1 LAHVKNFDTASLKAS
16 KEGGSVGEA
25 FILILCHYPE
35 INEILI
41 ETCRPFGK
49 TYISQNLEETIA
61 LIQKHNFDVLITS
74 EPWAS
79 YQKLKGLFKDSTG
92 MIMIG
97 EIETKLRN
105 IISQWPHN
113 RMLNY
118 SLYPYKK
125 DEKEDFLRLLLNNI
139 NYSRLK
145 IEVQTLRD
153 ISILQDIRLEE
164 AFKQIE
170 IVKKTV
176 KNSLV
181 SELDK
186 RIAAEKKYL
195 NSKKNLQK
203 IEFILKQLYL
213 ANDVTSLV
221 DVVSDIKEIVQ
232 AESISFYI
240 LDEDKEHPGILKPL
254 VWNETI
260 LSHPEYSKH
269 TVTMGQNDFAA
280 SAITHGKPINTAHVT
295 QDPRF
300 SQRYAHQ
307 LRFPLHN
314 ILCVPIMHDRK
325 PIGVLEVYNK
335 KDSNNNSH
343 KGFNEEDQNLILNLS
358 EHISIAI
365 NKLNLIQ
372 YDALT
377 GLLRPDPFFEKV
389 IQKLVSENKRHE
401 ENLYSALVMGDVD
414 WFKNYND
421 RNGHEAGNI
430 LLRELAN
437 VLKSSIREEDL
448 LCRYGGE
455 EFLFFLSG
463 IKNQQETYLLTDRIR
478 KNVENFRFQLQEF
491 QPFHNLT
498 MSFGITQFTHLRFES
513 PDSITKENLIDLVS
527 ESDAALSEAKGK
539 KASASYPKRENGL
552 PAPKNRICLFEVPP
566 QESKKPELA
575 VPTTSA
581 QDKSPEERRQ
591 HKRYPASTVLIY
603 KKNASS
609 FVTKTVDLSLSGAK
623 IRTEEPLLSNNT
635 YTLTLFLGDKSIHCI
650 GDVIYSRKTDNE
662 ATLYEAGIRFE
673 ALPLLYQNKLEEYL
687 GDFAALEN

>member
-1 LAHVKNFDTASLKAS
+1 M
-16 KEGGSVGEA
+16 GEA
-25 FILILCHYPE
+25 FILILSHYPE
-35 INEILI
+35 INEILKV
-41 ETCRPFGK
+41 TCSLYGK
-49 TYISQNLEETIA
+49 TYTSQNLEETIS
-61 LIQKHNFDVLITS
+61 LIQKHNFDVLIVS
-74 EPWAS
+74 EPWA
-79 YQKLKGLFKDSTG
+79 YYNKLKGLFKDSTG
-92 MIMIG
+92 LIIIG
-97 EIETKLRN
+97 EIDTKIRN
-105 IISQWPHN
+105 IIRQWPQT

-125 DEKEDFLRLLLNNI
+125 DEKEDFLRLLINNI

-153 ISILQDIRLEE
+153 ISILQDIKLDE

-176 KNSLV
+176 KHSLV
-181 SELDK
+181 NELEK
-186 RIAAEKKYL
+186 RIHAETKYISNKKDF
-195 NSKKNLQK
+195 QK
-203 IEFILKQLYL
+203 IESILKRLYL

-221 DVVSDIKEIVQ
+221 DIVSDIKEIVR

-240 LDEDKEHPGILKPL
+240 LDEDGEQPGILKPL

-269 TVTMGQNDFAA
+269 TVTLDQNDFAA
-280 SAITHGKPINTAHVT
+280 SAITRGEPINANDVA

-300 SQRYAHQ
+300 SQRYARQ

-314 ILCVPIMHDRK
+314 ILCVPIMHDK
-325 PIGVLEVYNK
+325 KAIGVLEVYNK
-335 KDSNNNSH
+335 KHQENTSP
-343 KGFNEEDQNLILNLS
+343 KGFNEEDQNLMFNLS

-365 NKLNLIQ
+365 TKLSLIQ

-421 RNGHEAGNI
+421 RNGHESGNK

-448 LCRYGGE
+448 ICRYGGE

-463 IKNQQETYLLTDRIR
+463 IKNEEETSLLTERIR
-478 KNVENFRFQLQEF
+478 KNVENFHFQHQEF
-491 QPFHNLT
+491 QPYHNLT
-498 MSFGITQFTHLRFES
+498 MSFGITQFTRKRFES
-513 PDSITKENLIDLVS
+513 QDSINKENLIQLVS

-539 KASASYPKRENGL
+539 KASNDYSQRENDFTISKNKICVYEMPPVL
-552 PAPKNRICLFEVPP
+552 PEK
-566 QESKKPELA
+566 QPEMTA
-575 VPTTSA
+575 
-581 QDKSPEERRQ
+581 KSNEPDLKERRQ
-591 HKRYPASTVLIY
+591 YQRFSTSTVLIY
-603 KKNASS
+603 KRNSS
-609 FVTKTVDLSLSGAK
+609 SYVTKTVDLSLGGAK
-623 IRTEEPLLSNNT
+623 IRTKVPLISHNK
-635 YTLTLFLGDKSIHCI
+635 YTMTLFLGENSIHCI
-650 GDVIYSRKTDNE
+650 GDVIYSKQNE
-662 ATLYEAGIRFE
+662 KKYPFYESGIKFDV
-673 ALPLLYQNKLEEYL
+673 LPPLYQNKLEEYL
-687 GDFAALEN
+687 ENLPPPSNLLN

>member
-1 LAHVKNFDTASLKAS
+1 M
-16 KEGGSVGEA
+16 GEA
-25 FILILCHYPE
+25 FILILSHYPE
-35 INEILI
+35 ISKILK
-41 ETCRPFGK
+41 ETCSPYGK
-49 TYISQNLEETIA
+49 TYISQNLEETIS
-61 LIQKHNFDVLITS
+61 LIQKHNFDVLIVS
-74 EPWAS
+74 EPWAY
-79 YQKLKGLFKDSTG
+79 YQRLKGLFKDSTG
-92 MIMIG
+92 LIMVG
-97 EIETKLRN
+97 EIDSKLRN
-105 IISQWPHN
+105 IIRQWPHT

-118 SLYPYKK
+118 SLYPYKE
-125 DEKEDFLRLLLNNI
+125 DEKEDFLRLLINNI

-195 NSKKNLQK
+195 NSKKDFQK

-221 DVVSDIKEIVQ
+221 DVVSDIKEIVR

-240 LDEDKEHPGILKPL
+240 LDEDGEHPGILKPL

-269 TVTMGQNDFAA
+269 TVTIGQNDFAA
-280 SAITHGKPINTAHVT
+280 SALTHGKPINATNLA

-300 SQRYAHQ
+300 SQRYASQ
-307 LRFPLHN
+307 LRFPLYN

-335 KDSNNNSH
+335 QDSDNNSH

-377 GLLRPDPFFEKV
+377 SLLRPDPFFEKV

-401 ENLYSALVMGDVD
+401 ENLFSALVMGDVD

-421 RNGHEAGNI
+421 RNGHEAGNK

-478 KNVENFRFQLQEF
+478 KNVENFYFQQQEF

-498 MSFGITQFTHLRFES
+498 MSFGISQFTHLRFES
-513 PDSITKENLIDLVS
+513 LDAINKENLINLVS

-539 KASASYPKRENGL
+539 KNFAPYSKRDNGL
-552 PAPKNRICLFEVPP
+552 AAPKNRICVFEMMPHEP
-566 QESKKPELA
+566 EKPE
-575 VPTTSA
+575 VQITTA
-581 QDKSPEERRQ
+581 QAKSPEERRQ
-591 HKRYPASTVLIY
+591 HKRYPTSTVLIY

-650 GDVIYSRKTDNE
+650 GDVIYSRKTGNE
-662 ATLYEAGIRFE
+662 SPLYEAGIRFE

-687 GDFAALEN
+687 GDLATLDN

>member
-1 LAHVKNFDTASLKAS
+1 M
-16 KEGGSVGEA
+16 GEA
-25 FILILCHYPE
+25 FILILSHYPD
-35 INEILI
+35 INEILK
-41 ETCRPFGK
+41 ETCSPYGK
-49 TYISQNLEETIA
+49 IYISQNLEETIS
-61 LIQKHNFDVLITS
+61 LIQKHNFDVLIVS
-74 EPWAS
+74 EPWA
-79 YQKLKGLFKDSTG
+79 YYDRLKGLFKDNTG
-92 MIMIG
+92 LIIIG
-97 EIETKLRN
+97 EIDTKIRN
-105 IISQWPHN
+105 IIRHWPQT

-125 DEKEDFLRLLLNNI
+125 DEKQDFLRLLLNNI

-145 IEVQTLRD
+145 VEVQTLRD
-153 ISILQDIRLEE
+153 ISVLQDIRLEE
-164 AFKQIE
+164 AFKQIN

-181 SELDK
+181 NELDK
-186 RIAAEKKYL
+186 RIDAEKKYL
-195 NSKKNLQK
+195 NFKKDFQK

-221 DVVSDIKEIVQ
+221 DIVSDIKEIVR

-240 LDEDKEHPGILKPL
+240 LDEDGEHRGILKPL

-269 TVTMGQNDFAA
+269 IVTLGQNDFAA
-280 SAITHGKPINTAHVT
+280 SAITYGKPINANNIA

-300 SQRYAHQ
+300 SQRYARQ
-307 LRFPLHN
+307 LRFPLYN

-335 KDSNNNSH
+335 KNSDNSSH
-343 KGFNEEDQNLILNLS
+343 KGFNEEDQNLMQNLS

-365 NKLNLIQ
+365 TKLNLIQ

-421 RNGHEAGNI
+421 RNGHEAGNK

-463 IKNQQETYLLTDRIR
+463 IKNQQETSLLTERIR
-478 KNVENFRFQLQEF
+478 KNVENFHFQRQEF
-491 QPFHNLT
+491 QPYRNLT
-498 MSFGITQFTHLRFES
+498 MSFGITQFTNSRFDS
-513 PDSITKENLIDLVS
+513 LDSINKENIVKLVS
-527 ESDAALSEAKGK
+527 ESDTALSEAKGK
-539 KASASYPKRENGL
+539 KVSDSFPQRGKEHTT
-552 PAPKNRICLFEVPP
+552 PKNRICVFRMPAIEPEKPAVLITKA
-566 QESKKPELA
+566 QEKQPK
-575 VPTTSA
+575 
-581 QDKSPEERRQ
+581 ERRQ

-609 FVTKTVDLSLSGAK
+609 FVTKTVDLSLGGAK
-623 IRTEEPLLSNNT
+623 IRTEEPLISDNT
-635 YTLTLFLGDKSIHCI
+635 YTLTLFLGDNSIHCM
-650 GDVIYSRKTDNE
+650 GDVIYSRKTGNNTP
-662 ATLYEAGIRFE
+662 AYEAGIRFE
-673 ALPLLYQNKLEEYL
+673 ALPPLYQNKLEEYL
-687 GDFAALEN
+687 GDLAAIGN